1 MRTKS
6 DVDNLVVPYLPMVRS
21 IAWSIARRFPR
32 SCPVDDLVG
41 EGVLALVECTRR
53 FDPDLGT
60 TFGAFA
66 RPRAQGAMWDYV
78 RHQCG
83 WLSRQQPFT
92 EDLVSE
98 YTPPW
103 GHDTDDHSVSRDLGN
118 CLAKL
123 PRRQRMVLEEHLH
136 DDNMDS
142 LAEHF
147 GVARRT
153 ILRWKQSAIS
163 SLQSQM
169 SAA

>member
-92 EDLVSE
+92 EDFVSCSDIE
-98 YTPPW
+98 ATDNYMVN
-103 GHDTDDHSVSRDLGN
+103 HD
-118 CLAKL
+118 LARHLARL

>member
-6 DVDNLVVPYLPMVRS
+6 DVNNVVVPYLPMVRS

-41 EGVLALVECTRR
+41 EGLLALVECTRR

-92 EDLVSE
+92 EDLVSCSDIE
-98 YTPPW
+98 ATDHYMVN
-103 GHDTDDHSVSRDLGN
+103 HD
-118 CLAKL
+118 LARHLARL
-123 PRRQRMVLEEHLH
+123 PRRQRMVLEEHLQ